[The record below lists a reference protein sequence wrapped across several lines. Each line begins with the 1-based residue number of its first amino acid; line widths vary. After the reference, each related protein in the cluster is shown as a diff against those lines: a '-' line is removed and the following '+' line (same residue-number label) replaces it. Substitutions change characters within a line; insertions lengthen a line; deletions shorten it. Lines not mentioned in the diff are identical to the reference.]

1 MYISNN
7 KNSNA
12 TEIEEVTFA
21 NVTIPKETVAPV
33 SIDFD
38 PRFNFYGYKVV
49 NDKKKVFCV
58 GEDFDASTQQMIF
71 YMYNTETDSQ
81 EVTPIRKVVHL

>member
-1 MYISNN
+1 MSNN
-7 KNSNA
+7 KNSNE
-12 TEIEEVTFA
+12 TETVEIPLQ
-21 NVTIPKETVAPV
+21 NVNIPKESVLAV

-58 GEDFDASTQQMIF
+58 GEDFDSSAQQMNF
-71 YMYNTETDSQ
+71 YIYNTEPDPQ
-81 EVTPIRKVVHL
+81 DVTPIRKIVHPLK